1 MIVLFREFCESV
13 MVSKV
18 HVSRR
23 CGSPTRLRSR
33 RSITFIFD
41 RSQTV
46 QCAMWSSIRSTS
58 STYATISTCRRY
70 TASSVGRPRRPALRT
85 SPFVPP
91 GSWHSQC
98 PGRLQRVAAFHS
110 TPRRNGLPAFGPVVL
125 AIFKSSAALE
135 IARTA
140 GRIALTFVPVILIKN
155 RKSLYW
161 LKKAEIHGI
170 PTTEEKKAQLLKYIR
185 KRTVLLH
192 LLFFVPVFTFWLTIV
207 ASLERTPLTGRW
219 RLIILSPEEEDEIAS
234 QLAGSG
240 WYKAVHEIL
249 LEGGPFSL
257 IPTTDWR
264 YEWIRDTLRNLEAY
278 IPVLEREGE
287 IDYAWTQRGP
297 DDDPL
302 PPPAEYPLKP
312 RPRGSE
318 LLWRF
323 CERLCEREVPLPPH
337 TSTGPPYSLLFV
349 DKPEASNA
357 FSYGFGPNGGG
368 GIVVYSGFLDEIL
381 SSPPA
386 DGAVVTAPPEEKS
399 WWSSI
404 VDSLLGRRPPPS
416 HPIPTREQTADLAVL
431 LAHELAH
438 LVLSHHLETLSSG
451 TIIIPTLISIITDV
465 VRTVLFPI
473 TMLFGPFVNDAVAQ
487 LGKVGSGELVKMG
500 DYCTSMSQEVEADVV
515 SARLLAHAGFD
526 ARHAVRFWEKRS
538 EFGKSECGHADKDK
552 DELSSTSTRMLPR
565 QIMGSSHPM
574 NQVRVERLRSELDRW
589 EAERRAALQ
598 KSGTNET

>member
-1 MIVLFREFCESV
+1 MIVLFREFSEL
-13 MVSKV
+13 MVSKL
-18 HVSRR
+18 HVFRR
-23 CGSPTRLRSR
+23 CGSPTRLRSC
-33 RSITFIFD
+33 RSITLYSKGV
-41 RSQTV
+41 RLYNV
-46 QCAMWSSIRSTS
+46 QCGRRFGPLPRHTRRSRLVGGTPHRRWADPDARLCARRRSCHQILGIRSVQAPGPGCRGWLL
-58 STYATISTCRRY
+58 STQHREGT
-70 TASSVGRPRRPALRT
+70 
-85 SPFVPP
+85 
-91 GSWHSQC
+91 HSQ
-98 PGRLQRVAAFHS
+98 HS
-110 TPRRNGLPAFGPVVL
+110 GLWYSPSS
-125 AIFKSSAALE
+125 SSAALE
-135 IARTA
+135 VARTA

-257 IPTTDWR
+257 ISTTDWR
-264 YEWIRDTLRNLEAY
+264 YMWIRDTLRNLEAY

-297 DDDPL
+297 NDDPL

-323 CERLCEREVPLPPH
+323 CERLCEREVPQ

-381 SSPPA
+381 SSPLA

-404 VDSLLGRRPPPS
+404 VDNLLGRRPPPS

-552 DELSSTSTRMLPR
+552 VELSSASTRMLPR

-589 EAERRAALQ
+589 EAERRAALR
-598 KSGTNET
+598 KSGTNEI

>member
-1 MIVLFREFCESV
+1 
-13 MVSKV
+13 
-18 HVSRR
+18 
-23 CGSPTRLRSR
+23 
-33 RSITFIFD
+33 
-41 RSQTV
+41 
-46 QCAMWSSIRSTS
+46 MWSSIRSTS
-58 STYATISTCRRY
+58 STYATISISTCRRY
-70 TASSVGRPRRPALRT
+70 AAASVGRPRRPALRT

-91 GSWHSQC
+91 DSWHSQC

-110 TPRRNGLPAFGPVVL
+110 TPRRSGLPAFGPVLL

-264 YEWIRDTLRNLEAY
+264 YVWIRDTLRNLEAY

-287 IDYAWTQRGP
+287 IDYAWIQRGP

-386 DGAVVTAPPEEKS
+386 DGAVATALPEEKS

-416 HPIPTREQTADLAVL
+416 HPIPTPEQTADLAVL

-538 EFGKSECGHADKDK
+538 EFGKSECGHADKD
-552 DELSSTSTRMLPR
+552 ELASTGPRMLPR

-598 KSGTNET
+598 NMGTVET